1 MKSLKYILDETWV
14 INSFNIFKSHNKSL
28 KLQNFLCRGRRECYP
43 GYRGNFRSWVPLGTG
58 YRPNKKLWVPMG
70 TRYQPDKN
78 FGYRWVPGTSQKFF
92 LGTDGY
98 RVPVRKKFL
107 GTDGY
112 QIFNDADRCPN
123 W

>member
-1 MKSLKYILDETWV
+1 MST
-14 INSFNIFKSHNKSL
+14 
-28 KLQNFLCRGRRECYP
+28 
-43 GYRGNFRSWVPLGTG
+43 GYRPEKFFGYRWVLGTSQKNFWVPMGTG
-58 YRPNKKLWVPMG
+58 YRPEKKFLG
-70 TRYQPDKN
+70 TD
-78 FGYRWVPGTSQKFF
+78 GYRVTARKKFS
-92 LGTDGY
+92 GTDGY